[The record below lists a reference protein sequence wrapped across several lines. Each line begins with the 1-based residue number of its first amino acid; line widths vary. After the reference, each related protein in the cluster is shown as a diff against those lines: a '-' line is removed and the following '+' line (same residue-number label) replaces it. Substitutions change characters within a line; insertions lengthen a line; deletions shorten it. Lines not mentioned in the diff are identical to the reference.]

1 MTDKKP
7 TPSKAR
13 QRITRPRV
21 RPRIVDSHARTS
33 EDAVQ
38 EHIEETAEETPM
50 SNQHTHDA
58 DTIDAQTV
66 TGTTPSPALLTELRR
81 LKCDM
86 TISKHV
92 GAALGFGFIPL
103 PLIDFVG
110 ISGVQLDM
118 IYRLCR
124 IYDIDFST
132 QAARS
137 VIAALIG
144 AGVPLQPILTSSLK
158 AIPGIGTAAGL
169 FAAPTLAGA
178 TTYALGR
185 VFVQHFETGGTLL
198 TFDAAKMRAHFE
210 SALTEGKN
218 VVVNM
223 RGKKQAQPEAQP
235 PVQS

>member
-1 MTDKKP
+1 MSDH
-7 TPSKAR
+7 
-13 QRITRPRV
+13 Q
-21 RPRIVDSHARTS
+21 TS
-33 EDAVQ
+33 GPIHDA
-38 EHIEETAEETPM
+38 ETIDTTAVETP
-50 SNQHTHDA
+50 QL
-58 DTIDAQTV
+58 
-66 TGTTPSPALLTELRR
+66 SPAMLAEVRK
-81 LKCDM
+81 LKCDI

-103 PLIDFVG
+103 PFVDFVG

-118 IYRLCR
+118 LYRLSR
-124 IYDIDFST
+124 IYDVDFST

-137 VIAALIG
+137 VLAALIG

-198 TFDAAKMRAHFE
+198 TFDAAKMRTHFE
-210 SALTEGKN
+210 HALSEGKN
-218 VVVNM
+218 VVAGM
-223 RGKKQAQPEAQP
+223 RGSKSQATEQ
-235 PVQS
+235 

>member
-1 MTDKKP
+1 MTDKKQ
-7 TPSKAR
+7 TPPKAR
-13 QRITRPRV
+13 QRIVRPRV
-21 RPRIVDSHARTS
+21 RPHIAETHARTT
-33 EDAVQ
+33 EEA
-38 EHIEETAEETPM
+38 IEELPM
-50 SNQHTHDA
+50 SNQTTHDA
-58 DTIDAQTV
+58 DTIDVQHT
-66 TGTTPSPALLTELRR
+66 TGTSPSPAMLSELRR

-103 PLIDFVG
+103 PLVDFVG

-137 VIAALIG
+137 VIGALIG
-144 AGVPLQPILTSSLK
+144 AGVPLQPILTSGLK
-158 AIPGIGTAAGL
+158 AIPGIGTAAAL

-178 TTYALGR
+178 STYALGK
-185 VFVQHFETGGTLL
+185 VFVAHFETGGTLL
-198 TFDAAKMRAHFE
+198 TFDAAKMRSHFE
-210 SALTEGKN
+210 SALAEGKN

-223 RGKKQAQPEAQP
+223 RGSKAHPPAQ
-235 PVQS
+235 S

>member
-7 TPSKAR
+7 TPIKSR

-21 RPRIVDSHARTS
+21 RPRIADSHARIS
-33 EDAVQ
+33 E
-38 EHIEETAEETPM
+38 HPIEERTEEPPM
-50 SNQHTHDA
+50 SNQHTTHDA
-58 DTIDAQTV
+58 DTIDVQATT
-66 TGTTPSPALLTELRR
+66 TGTAPSPAMLAELRR

-210 SALTEGKN
+210 SALSEGKN
-218 VVVNM
+218 VVSNM
-223 RGKKQAQPEAQP
+223 RGHKSHAQAQPQP
-235 PVQS
+235 PAEA

>member
-7 TPSKAR
+7 TPIKSR

-21 RPRIVDSHARTS
+21 RPRIADSHARIS
-33 EDAVQ
+33 E
-38 EHIEETAEETPM
+38 HPIEERIEEPSM
-50 SNQHTHDA
+50 SNHTTHDA
-58 DTIDAQTV
+58 DTIDVQATS
-66 TGTTPSPALLTELRR
+66 GTAPSPAMLAELRR

-210 SALTEGKN
+210 SALSEGKN
-218 VVVNM
+218 VVSNM
-223 RGKKQAQPEAQP
+223 RGNKSHAQAQPQP
-235 PVQS
+235 PAEA